1 VYNFLNRALIQLPQL
16 ESVDA
21 QMVMRD
27 LYETE
32 YGLFNHLAPHAQR
45 PLAAVAL
52 HKQEDLNTN
61 SSLEY
66 ACRLYVKHRIY
77 DVFHLNVLQFLD
89 LPPDVIEMLIVIA
102 KEQTVSHNKAM
113 AQVEKEMQVKV

>member
-1 VYNFLNRALIQLPQL
+1 
-16 ESVDA
+16 
-21 QMVMRD
+21 MVMRD

-32 YGLFNHLAPHAQR
+32 FGLFDHLSLHVKR

-66 ACRLYVKHRIY
+66 ACRLYVKHRIH

-89 LPPDVIEMLIVIA
+89 LPPDVIEMMIMVA
-102 KEQTVSHNKAM
+102 KEQTVKHNVAM
-113 AQVEKEMQVKV
+113 SQVEKEMQVKI